1 MRRGVFHGCHA
12 FTRAST
18 KASDTLHSMDWTLTR
33 RAARPLALSPCIG
46 ICTLGSD
53 GLCEGCLRTGAE
65 IGAWSQLTNSE
76 RRRIMDEVL
85 PLRESER
92 G

>member
-1 MRRGVFHGCHA
+1 
-12 FTRAST
+12 
-18 KASDTLHSMDWTLTR
+18 MDWKLTR
-33 RAARPLALSPCIG
+33 REVRPLALTPCIG

-53 GLCEGCLRTGAE
+53 GLCDGCLRTGAE
-65 IGAWSQLTNSE
+65 IGAWSQLSDLE

-85 PLRESER
+85 PLRESGR

>member
-1 MRRGVFHGCHA
+1 
-12 FTRAST
+12 
-18 KASDTLHSMDWTLTR
+18 MDWNSTWR
-33 RAARPLALSPCIG
+33 DARPLALTPCIG

-53 GLCEGCLRTGAE
+53 GLCQGCLRTGAE
-65 IGAWSQLTNSE
+65 IGAWGQLPDTE

-85 PLRESER
+85 PLRESGR

>member
-1 MRRGVFHGCHA
+1 MTPDRICFIVRGRHGA
-12 FTRAST
+12 PATFANPMFQRVPANPVIT
-18 KASDTLHSMDWTLTR
+18 
-33 RAARPLALSPCIG
+33 PCIG
-46 ICTLGSD
+46 ICTLGRD

-85 PLRESER
+85 PRRSQ
-92 G
+92 GPHVG